1 MVVVLCMLVDPS
13 FVADE
18 FDGPFQSVDGIGAVG
33 LALFVRPCQHLYA
46 SAHSI
51 GCPTGKLALRVL
63 EHPWLHFRF
72 GGADSAGSH
81 GRCLGHGSQLHRER
95 ADQGDWRRSL
105 FDGCAHGDYGVCGS
119 ARQCEVGYAESV
131 DLGVG
136 CEVLVDAF
144 QGHWVVVE
152 VEAELVYH
160 CGEFADF
167 VAEYCGE
174 LLGGHWFDASV
185 VLFEALH
192 DEVEFCFGFFQV
204 GHGFYACTGFIE
216 SVFELFSFGSTLV
229 LADDDACVVWFFA
242 GLFAVCDHCVRE
254 FFVGILQIVDD
265 DDCLVG

>member
-1 MVVVLCMLVDPS
+1 MVAMLCMLVDPS

-18 FDGPFQSVDGIGAVG
+18 FDGPFQSVDGIGTVG
-33 LALFVRPCQHLYA
+33 LALLVRPRQHLDA

-51 GCPTGKLALRVL
+51 GCPAGKLSLRVL

-72 GGADSAGSH
+72 GRADGAGPY
-81 GRCLGHGSQLHRER
+81 GRCLGHGSQLHCER
-95 ADQGDWRRSL
+95 ADQCDWCRSL
-105 FDGCAHGDYGVCGS
+105 FHGCAHGDYGVCGS
-119 ARQCEVGYAESV
+119 ACEREVGYVESV
-131 DLGVG
+131 DLRVG

-144 QGHWVVVE
+144 QWYWVVVE

-185 VLFEALH
+185 VLFEALY

-204 GHGFYACTGFIE
+204 GYGVYVRTGFVE
-216 SVFELFSFGSTLV
+216 SVFELFSFGSAFV
-229 LADDDACVVWFFA
+229 LAYDDACVVWFFA
-242 GLFAVCDHCVRE
+242 GLFAVCDHCVCE
-254 FFVGILQIVDD
+254 FFVGVLQIVDD
-265 DDCLVG
+265 DDCLV